1 MTSLNA
7 ESLRKQ
13 LAGKMIGHR
22 LYYYDEIGSTNDEAF
37 RLGEEGAPEGTVLI
51 AESQTSGKGR
61 MQRVWYSPAGAN
73 IYTSMILR
81 PLAGRMQ
88 ATQIPIAAGVAAA
101 ETLNEFC
108 PGKAWIKWPN
118 DVLIHG
124 KKVSGILTEII
135 WSGSS
140 LESIILGIGVNFKSE
155 AFIQAGELRFPATSL
170 EAEGVEIDSL
180 QDFLEQLLFFLRQ
193 RRQQLGSAQFLE
205 DWNQKLAFRNQF
217 MPITQ
222 YQGKTEMLCPGSI
235 NADGSLNARDQAG
248 NWRVVYSSEFSDP
261 SAGSSSLSTSS
272 SEESS
277 SS

>member
-1 MTSLNA
+1 MIA
-7 ESLRKQ
+7 ENDPENMWIN
-13 LAGKMIGHR
+13 LAGFEV
-22 LYYYDEIGSTNDEAF
+22 LVLAETGSTNDDATIFSEQVD
-37 RLGEEGAPEGTVLI
+37 GEFAVWAKLQN
-51 AESQTSGKGR
+51 AGR
-61 MQRVWYSPAGAN
+61 GRENRHWQAAQGCSLTFSLV
-73 IYTSMILR
+73 LR
-81 PLAGRMQ
+81 PGENEIAFINQFTAMGALALADLLSSTYGL
-88 ATQIPIAAGVAAA
+88 PA
-101 ETLNEFC
+101 E
-108 PGKAWIKWPN
+108 IKWPN

-180 QDFLEQLLFFLRQ
+180 QDFLKQLLFFLRQ

-235 NADGSLNARDQAG
+235 NADGSLNARNQAG
-248 NWRVVYSSEFSDP
+248 ELRVVYSSEISDP

>member
-1 MTSLNA
+1 MIA
-7 ESLRKQ
+7 ENDPENMWIN
-13 LAGKMIGHR
+13 LAGFEV
-22 LYYYDEIGSTNDEAF
+22 LVLAETGSTNDDATIFSEQVD
-37 RLGEEGAPEGTVLI
+37 GEFAVWAKLQN
-51 AESQTSGKGR
+51 AGR
-61 MQRVWYSPAGAN
+61 GRENRHWQAAQGCSLTFSLV
-73 IYTSMILR
+73 LR
-81 PLAGRMQ
+81 PGENEIAFITQFTALGALALADLLSSTYGL
-88 ATQIPIAAGVAAA
+88 PA
-101 ETLNEFC
+101 E
-108 PGKAWIKWPN
+108 IKWPN

-180 QDFLEQLLFFLRQ
+180 QDFLKQLLFFLRQ

-235 NADGSLNARDQAG
+235 NADGSLNARNQAG
-248 NWRVVYSSEFSDP
+248 ELRVVYSSEISDP